1 MGEITLST
9 LEVGKWGSVG
19 EIALTGSIRRRLQ
32 ELGFVRG
39 TPVQSLYD
47 APSGSPRAFGIRGA
61 VIALRRDNAREI
73 FVRPLPEEDPAR
85 PDSFHP

>member
-47 APSGSPRAFGIRGA
+47 APSGSPRAFVIRGA
-61 VIALRRDNAREI
+61 VIALRRSDCAMISVTPWQREDI
-73 FVRPLPEEDPAR
+73 
-85 PDSFHP
+85 

>member
-1 MGEITLST
+1 MRSPFPRWRWANGAAWER
-9 LEVGKWGSVG
+9 
-19 EIALTGSIRRRLQ
+19 IALTGSIRRRLQ

-61 VIALRRDNAREI
+61 VIALRRSDCAMISVTPWQREDI
-73 FVRPLPEEDPAR
+73 
-85 PDSFHP
+85 

>member
-47 APSGSPRAFGIRGA
+47 APSGSPRAFVIRGA
-61 VIALRRDNAREI
+61 VIALRRSDCAMI
-73 FVRPLPEEDPAR
+73 SVTPWQWEDI
-85 PDSFHP
+85 

>member
-1 MGEITLST
+1 MGEFTLST

-47 APSGSPRAFGIRGA
+47 APAGSPRAFGIRGA
-61 VIALRRDNAREI
+61 VIALRRSDCAKI
-73 FVRPLPEEDPAR
+73 SVIPLRQEDI
-85 PDSFHP
+85 